1 MGGKNFVSANRNVT
15 QPKDFPLNFE
25 EINKAFVN
33 GNNEKVICA
42 LLQALRWRIT
52 RYFVLH
58 LMKINVV

>member
-1 MGGKNFVSANRNVT
+1 MT

-52 RYFVLH
+52 RYLVLH